1 MKALRKVMMAALFA
15 GALGACAPLAT
26 STAVREAEVE
36 VKKAEEAGAGAILP
50 DAVAAQTA
58 PYLYWQAHAMLIKA
72 KQTEGYSE
80 FEQARLYAVRAK
92 DYAIQS
98 VQALI
103 RERAE
108 RVKSGQIPAAPAPA
122 GQLPKGATR

>member
-1 MKALRKVMMAALFA
+1 MKALRRVMMAALMA
-15 GALGACAPLAT
+15 GALGACAPLTT

-36 VKKAEEAGAGAILP
+36 VDKAREAGAGEVLP
-50 DAVAAQTA
+50 DAVAVQTA
-58 PYLYWQAHAMLIKA
+58 PYLYWQAYSFLIKA

-92 DYAIQS
+92 DYALQA
-98 VQALI
+98 VQAML

-108 RVKSGQIPAAPAPA
+108 RAKAKPAT
-122 GQLPKGATR
+122 GGAR